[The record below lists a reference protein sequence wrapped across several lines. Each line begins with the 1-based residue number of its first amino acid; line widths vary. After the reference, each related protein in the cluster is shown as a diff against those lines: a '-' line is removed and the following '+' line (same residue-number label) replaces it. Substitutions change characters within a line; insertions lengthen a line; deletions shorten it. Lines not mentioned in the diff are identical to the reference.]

1 MANYNIE
8 MQYYNGSSYDTLYP
22 QITPDNI
29 DGKLSA
35 SQVPNISG
43 LNGTIT
49 NYQLP
54 IIPVNKGGTGFESY
68 SSGQMLYARSSNSLG
83 RINRPSTD
91 NCYLT
96 FGTTGNPT
104 WRQLSQVVANLSANG
119 LTRIIYGSYNGT
131 GTSGSSKPNSIFCS
145 FVPTLLVIINGGQ
158 GLILCHDERTSSYQ
172 DDCYCLLNTSG
183 TTSFRS
189 RVNGNTIYWYADS
202 ASRQFNSND
211 TIYHY
216 TAIGYSQ

>member
-35 SQVPNISG
+35 SQLPNISG

-49 NYQLP
+49 TYQLP
-54 IIPVNKGGTGFESY
+54 TIPVSRGGTGFTSY
-68 SSGQMLYARSSNSLG
+68 STGQMLYADSSNSLR

-96 FGTTGNPT
+96 CGSNTNPT
-104 WRQLSQVVANLSANG
+104 WRSLAQVITNLGNNG
-119 LTRIIYGSYNGT
+119 LSRITYGSYDGT
-131 GTSGSSKPNSIFCS
+131 GASGSSNPNSIFCS
-145 FVPTLLVIINGGQ
+145 FVPTLLVIINSGQ
-158 GLILCHDERTSSYQ
+158 GLILCHDEKTNYYLQ
-172 DDCYCLLNTSG
+172 DCYCLLNTSG
-183 TTSFRS
+183 TASFRS
-189 RVNGNTIYWYADS
+189 KVTGNTIYWYADS
-202 ASRQFNSND
+202 ASRQFNSEG
-211 TIYHY
+211 TTYYY
-216 TAIGYSQ
+216 TAIGYD